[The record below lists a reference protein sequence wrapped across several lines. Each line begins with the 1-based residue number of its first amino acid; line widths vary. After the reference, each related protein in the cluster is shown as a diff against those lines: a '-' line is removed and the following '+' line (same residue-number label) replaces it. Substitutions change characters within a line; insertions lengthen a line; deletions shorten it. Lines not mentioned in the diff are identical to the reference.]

1 VLALEVAMSESR
13 KAVIHKT
20 TRLFNDFFQVDEV
33 MVSHQRADGTMS
45 PDERRLIFERGD
57 AVAIMLYNPDS
68 KSVII
73 VNQFKVSS
81 LVARRR
87 DDPNIVDGWVT
98 EATAGMIDKGETPEK
113 AIIRETLEETGYRIV
128 SPRLISKFFSSPGGT
143 SERIF
148 LYFAEV
154 RDSDKVGGGGG
165 LPNED
170 VTVMRMPAHELFDQ
184 LDKGS
189 IEDPKLAIGAYW
201 LKDYLNAG
209 HYEANPG
216 TVEAVV
222 HGVFSRL
229 TKSAESWF
237 DDYLQR
243 REQNKSS
250 SQAAAASASPPPPST
265 PQAARAFPSG
275 PLPYST
281 VCYELKNKPGLIVG
295 YKTGRIDNI
304 RGASIWVNSE
314 NTDMLMDRIIGR
326 SVSSRIRLLGS
337 NTDEDGNIIEDTI
350 AEALRAAV
358 GPRGHVRIG
367 AVLVTESG
375 SLKQRGVDR
384 ILHVATVQA
393 ETSQGGGVR
402 ANLNTLASCVTSVL
416 DRAEKINKRYWS
428 IVKNLA
434 RESFRLK
441 PHYDESILIPTMG
454 AGEGGLS
461 VEEVAQAII
470 PAAIEHMT
478 NVPLPTLKKVFFIAF
493 DAKAKAACD
502 AVLEKA
508 ASEHKLVK
516 KKCE

>member
-1 VLALEVAMSESR
+1 MSESR

-33 MVSHQRADGTMS
+33 MVSHQRMDGTMS
-45 PDERRLIFERGD
+45 SDERRLIFERGD
-57 AVAIMLYNPDS
+57 AVAIVLYDPDR

-73 VNQFKVSS
+73 VNQFKVPS

-87 DDPNIVDGWVT
+87 DDPNTADGWVT

-128 SPRLISKFFSSPGGT
+128 NPKLISKFFSSPGGT

-165 LPNED
+165 VPGED
-170 VTVMRMPAHELFDQ
+170 VTVLRMPVHELFDQ

-201 LKDYLNAG
+201 LKDYLSEGRNRA
-209 HYEANPG
+209 YSES
-216 TVEAVV
+216 VETVV

-229 TKSAESWF
+229 TKGAESWL

-243 REQNKSS
+243 REQNKPS
-250 SQAAAASASPPPPST
+250 SQVAVTATPAPASTSQTAPAFT
-265 PQAARAFPSG
+265 PG

-281 VCYELKNKPGLIVG
+281 VCYELKNRPGLFIG
-295 YKTGRIDNI
+295 YKTGAIDNI
-304 RGASIWVNSE
+304 HGTSIWVNSE
-314 NTDMLMDRIIGR
+314 NTDMLMDRVIGR
-326 SVSSRIRLLGS
+326 SISSRIRLLGS
-337 NTDEDGNIIEDTI
+337 NKDEDGNIIEDTI

-367 AVLVTESG
+367 TVLVTEAG
-375 SLKQRGVDR
+375 SLKQRGVER

-393 ETSQGGGVR
+393 QTSQGGGVK
-402 ANLNTLASCVTSVL
+402 ANLNTLASCITSVL

-428 IVKNLA
+428 ITKNLV

-441 PHYDESILIPTMG
+441 PQYNESILIPTIG
-454 AGEGGLS
+454 AGEGGLT
-461 VEEVAQAII
+461 VEEVARTII
-470 PAAIEHMT
+470 PAAIEHLV
-478 NVPLPTLKKVFFIAF
+478 NAPLPTLKKVFFIAF
-493 DAKAKAACD
+493 DARAKAACD

-508 ASEHKLVK
+508 AAERRLVK
-516 KKCE
+516 KESE

>member
-57 AVAIMLYNPDS
+57 AVAIMLFNPDS

-73 VNQFKVSS
+73 VNQFKVPS

-87 DDPNIVDGWVT
+87 DDPNTVDGWVT

-154 RDSDKVGGGGG
+154 RDSDKVGTGGG
-165 LPNED
+165 LPSED
-170 VTVMRMPAHELFDQ
+170 VTVVRMPVHELFDQ

-201 LKDYLNAG
+201 LKDHLSGGYNHA
-209 HYEANPG
+209 HPE

-229 TKSAESWF
+229 TKSAESWL
-237 DDYLQR
+237 DDYLHR
-243 REQNKSS
+243 RERNKSS
-250 SQAAAASASPPPPST
+250 PQTVVSATPPGVPA
-265 PQAARAFPSG
+265 PQAVRIFPPG

-281 VCYELKNKPGLIVG
+281 VCCELKNQPGLFIG
-295 YKTGRIDNI
+295 YKTGPIDGMN
-304 RGASIWVNSE
+304 GASIWVNSE
-314 NTDMLMDRIIGR
+314 NTDMLMDRVIGR
-326 SVSSRIRLLGS
+326 SISSRIRLLGS
-337 NTDEDGNIIEDTI
+337 NKDADGNIVEDTI
-350 AEALRAAV
+350 AEALRAEV

-367 AVLVTESG
+367 TVLVTESG
-375 SLKQRGVDR
+375 SLKARGVER
-384 ILHVATVQA
+384 IFHVATVQA

-402 ANLNTLASCVTSVL
+402 ANLGTLASCVTSVL
-416 DRAEKINKRYWS
+416 DRAERINKRYR
-428 IVKNLA
+428 NLA
-434 RESFRLK
+434 MNFVRERCGLQPRYF
-441 PHYDESILIPTMG
+441 ESILIPLIGTG
-454 AGEGGLS
+454 DGGLS
-461 VEEVAQAII
+461 IEGVAEAIV
-470 PAAIEHMT
+470 PAAIGHLEGSK
-478 NVPLPTLKKVFFIAF
+478 LPTLKKVFFIAF
-493 DAKAKAACD
+493 DARAKAACD
-502 AVLEKA
+502 TAFEKA
-508 ASEHKLVK
+508 IAENRLVK
-516 KKCE
+516 QARK